1 MQIQEFLGK
10 VLDNSGFAGIE
21 MQKNPLG
28 MRITIKTARPGLVI
42 GKKGLRIRELSDAIA
57 KKFGIENP
65 QIDVEALE
73 IPELNGQIMAESI
86 AFGIKKGQNYRKAAY
101 SVMRR
106 VIKAGARGIE
116 VKISG
121 KSTSQRAKT
130 LSFRAGVISK
140 CGAAAEEGVN
150 KGVAIA
156 ILKTG
161 VIGVRVGIMPLDYKL
176 PDEILLRDASG
187 VKVLK
192 QSVGQIPAELSE
204 GGEIVITKDS
214 NIIIEE
220 EEVEE
225 SIFDPADEK
234 KVSNVVLEDLEKTPV
249 EEKTSETEIS
259 KEIKEE
265 PVKEDTLGEI
275 ISSDEKEEKEEK
287 KEKKERKKR
296 EKKKKEDKEE

>member
-1 MQIQEFLGK
+1 MQIQEYLGK
-10 VLDNSGFAGIE
+10 VLDNAGFAGIE

-28 MRITIKTARPGLVI
+28 MRITIKTARPGTVI
-42 GKKGLRIRELSDAIA
+42 GKKGVKIRELSDAIA
-57 KKFGIENP
+57 TKFGIENP
-65 QIDVEALE
+65 QIDVETLE
-73 IPELNGQIMAESI
+73 IPELNGQIMAEAI

-116 VKISG
+116 VKIGG

-140 CGAAAEEGVN
+140 CGAAAEEGVS

-161 VIGVRVGIMPLDYKL
+161 VIGVRVRIMPLDYKL

-187 VKVLK
+187 IKVLK
-192 QSVGQIPAELSE
+192 QPIGQIPAELSE
-204 GGEIVITKDS
+204 GGDIVITKES

-220 EEVEE
+220 DEEEE
-225 SIFDPADEK
+225 SIFEVADEK
-234 KVSNVVLEDLEKTPV
+234 KVSNIELEDLQKTPT
-249 EEKTSETEIS
+249 EENTSETENPKQIEENS
-259 KEIKEE
+259 TKEE
-265 PVKEDTLGEI
+265 TLGEI
-275 ISSDEKEEKEEK
+275 ISSEEKDGK

-296 EKKKKEDKEE
+296 EKKKKDDKE